1 MQQSVS
7 TFKVEYIRRPRILVV
22 KMGQD
27 IHDRGSRVIASGFSN
42 LGFDVNVGLLFST
55 PGEVADL
62 AADSNVH
69 VIGVSSQ
76 TAGNCGIK
84 IRIDLGEWIL
94 VISAMDWEHSII
106 ILW

>member
-1 MQQSVS
+1 MS
-7 TFKVEYIRRPRILVV
+7 
-22 KMGQD
+22 QD
-27 IHDRGSRVIASGFSN
+27 GHDRGSRVIEPGFSDM
-42 LGFDVNVGLLFST
+42 GFDVDVGPLFST
-55 PGEVADL
+55 TGEVADL

>member
-1 MQQSVS
+1 
-7 TFKVEYIRRPRILVV
+7 
-22 KMGQD
+22 MGQNGR
-27 IHDRGSRVIASGFSN
+27 DRGPRVIESGLSD
-42 LGFDVNVGLLFST
+42 LGFDVDVGLLFYN

-76 TAGNCGIK
+76 TAGNCGIR